1 MGNYQNPDTLIKTI
15 MSRSFSLSNLAIKAH
30 LLLIKL
36 VITNMKENEIN
47 LVVKNDL
54 SVGIKGF
61 FLLKRK
67 ISIESRPAA
76 LILYLTGNQDLNYV
90 FNQCG

>member
-1 MGNYQNPDTLIKTI
+1 MLWVSTLEMGNYQNPDTLIKTI
-15 MSRSFSLSNLAIKAH
+15 MSRSFSLSSLAIKAH

-61 FLLKRK
+61 FPL
-67 ISIESRPAA
+67 E
-76 LILYLTGNQDLNYV
+76 T
-90 FNQCG
+90 

>member
-15 MSRSFSLSNLAIKAH
+15 MSRSFSLSSLAIKAH

-36 VITNMKENEIN
+36 VITNMKENKIN

-61 FLLKRK
+61 
-67 ISIESRPAA
+67 SS
-76 LILYLTGNQDLNYV
+76 
-90 FNQCG
+90 

>member
-15 MSRSFSLSNLAIKAH
+15 MSRSFSLSSLAIKAH

-36 VITNMKENEIN
+36 VITNMKENKIN

-61 FLLKRK
+61 FLLERK
-67 ISIESRPAA
+67 TSIQSRPAA